1 MTQTKIEQELKEKF
15 EENYAMLRLEGGHAL
30 TADVKEAAWKQVLWY
45 YRKLRYVAERVS
57 ETEVKLTLPD
67 QFTALDRRF
76 TIEGVVDIVAEQDE
90 VVMYDIKTHDPD
102 YIRANKNYYEKQLNV
117 YAYIWERL
125 RGEKL
130 DRTAVISTAFP
141 RNVKSALDSDNETFI
156 AREVEKWEPVIPV
169 NFEHNKVT
177 ETIKDFARVVDNI
190 ENHSFEAPSLDY
202 LTRKLEGTS
211 VIFATRTCRNCDGR
225 FSCPAYREYALQSGA
240 KSNADF
246 KKYYEEYRDE
256 ADQEAFITANI
267 DTEKLSDIIKEK
279 SSG

>member
-1 MTQTKIEQELKEKF
+1 MTQAEIEQDLKEKF
-15 EENYAMLRLEGGHAL
+15 EENYTMLRLEGGHAL

-45 YRKLRYVAERVS
+45 YRKLRTVAERVS

-67 QFTALDRRF
+67 QFTALERRF

-102 YIRANKNYYEKQLNV
+102 YIRANRKYYEKQLNV
-117 YAYIWERL
+117 YAYIWEHL

-141 RNVKSALDSDNETFI
+141 RNMKTAIDTGDESFI
-156 AREVEKWEPVIPV
+156 AREMEKWEPVIPV
-169 NFEHNKVT
+169 DFDHAKVT
-177 ETIKDFARVVDNI
+177 ETIADFARVVDNI
-190 ENHSFEAPSLDY
+190 ENHSFEAPYLDY
-202 LTRKLEGTS
+202 LTRKIEGTS
-211 VIFATRTCRNCDGR
+211 VIFATRTCQNCDGR

-240 KSNADF
+240 KTSADF
-246 KKYYEEYRDE
+246 RKYYEEYRDD

-267 DTEKLSDIIKEK
+267 DTERLNDIIKEQ